1 MTGRGIDRRAF
12 LTGAG
17 GAGIGLGVGAVL
29 GESRSGAAASA
40 PGTAADAS
48 AVVPFW
54 GPHQAGIATP
64 AQDHLHFA
72 AFDLVTPRRQ
82 DVIDLLAT
90 WTTTAAALSTGDPAG
105 TLDDDL
111 LRPPVDTGEALG
123 AGPAN
128 LTVTFGFGP
137 GLFVSGGTDRY
148 GLQGSRPAALT
159 ELPAFAGDRLDPARG
174 GGDLAVQVCAD
185 DPVVAFH
192 AVHMFAR
199 QARGVA
205 ALRWSQLGFG
215 RTSSTTS
222 TQETPRNLMG
232 HKDGTNNIHADD
244 ADQLDQH
251 VWVGQEG
258 PAWLQ
263 GGSYVVVRRI
273 RMHLEAWD
281 RATLG
286 EQEQTIGRHKSS
298 GAPIGGTEESS
309 PVDLD
314 ATDQAGRPLIPAR
327 AHIRLAAPSTNSG
340 ARLLRRGY
348 SFADGVD
355 ALGEQD
361 VGLFFICYQRDPTQQ
376 FVPIQQRLAGADA
389 LDEYTVHT
397 SSAVFACPPGAEQ
410 GGSIGAALWSS

>member
-1 MTGRGIDRRAF
+1 VTGRGVDRRSF

-17 GAGIGLGVGAVL
+17 GAGIGLGLGALL
-29 GESRSGAAASA
+29 GETQSAAVSPAAA
-40 PGTAADAS
+40 ADQPAI
-48 AVVPFW
+48 VPFW

-72 AFDLVTPRRQ
+72 AFDLVTSRRQ
-82 DVIDLLAT
+82 DLTDLLAT
-90 WTTTAAALSTGDPAG
+90 WTATAAALSVGDPGG
-105 TLDDDL
+105 TIDDDL
-111 LRPPVDTGEALG
+111 LRPPGDTGEALG
-123 AGPAN
+123 AGPAH

-137 GLFVSGGTDRY
+137 GLFVSGATDRY
-148 GLQGSRPAALT
+148 GLQGSRPAALAD
-159 ELPAFAGDRLDPARG
+159 LPAFPGDRLDVARS

-192 AVHMFAR
+192 AVHMLAR

-205 ALRWSQLGFG
+205 TLRWSQLGFG

-222 TQETPRNLMG
+222 SQETPRNLMG
-232 HKDGTNNIHADD
+232 HKDGTNNLHADD
-244 ADQLDQH
+244 VDQLDQH
-251 VWVGQEG
+251 VWVGDEG
-258 PAWLQ
+258 PTWMR
-263 GGSYVVVRRI
+263 GGSYLVVRRI

-298 GAPIGGTEESS
+298 GAPLGGTEESS

-314 ATDQAGRPLIPAR
+314 ATDQGGQSLIPAR
-327 AHIRLAAPSTNSG
+327 SHIRLAAPSTNSG

-376 FVPIQQRLAGADA
+376 FVPIQQRLAESDA
-389 LDEYTVHT
+389 LDEYIVHT
-397 SSAVFACPPGAEQ
+397 SSAVFACPPGADA
-410 GGSIGAALWSS
+410 GGTIGAALLSG